1 MFVSE
6 VLECIFLF
14 YRQYIENECF
24 FLYHYIHNESIGNYT
39 HVPCVVFGKPS
50 AGYCVYFISFSVI
63 LSIVAWRACLI
74 TIKCNEYVH
83 IIVDKRIVALYS
95 PTGKALR
102 TFNFS
107 DIVDVRVVN
116 LPQVMYAASIPY
128 VRKQQYICIQSDS
141 SHAETRPHTTYSE
154 IRSNPHCIVL
164 AYNEYAYNS
173 ISSILLRQET
183 GDTV

>member
-1 MFVSE
+1 MFL
-6 VLECIFLF
+6 VLYL
-14 YRQYIENECF
+14 
-24 FLYHYIHNESIGNYT
+24 GNQ
-39 HVPCVVFGKPS
+39 VQGIV
-50 AGYCVYFISFSVI
+50 FISFLFSVI

-95 PTGKALR
+95 P

-164 AYNEYAYNS
+164 AYNEYAYNN

>member
-1 MFVSE
+1 M
-6 VLECIFLF
+6 
-14 YRQYIENECF
+14 F

-116 LPQVMYAASIPY
+116 LPQVMYAPQYPMCVNSNTSVYNLILHTPKHVPIQPIQRFEVIPT
-128 VRKQQYICIQSDS
+128 
-141 SHAETRPHTTYSE
+141 A
-154 IRSNPHCIVL
+154 L
-164 AYNEYAYNS
+164 F
-173 ISSILLRQET
+173 
-183 GDTV
+183 

>member
-1 MFVSE
+1 M
-6 VLECIFLF
+6 
-14 YRQYIENECF
+14 
-24 FLYHYIHNESIGNYT
+24 
-39 HVPCVVFGKPS
+39 
-50 AGYCVYFISFSVI
+50 
-63 LSIVAWRACLI
+63 I

>member
-1 MFVSE
+1 
-6 VLECIFLF
+6 
-14 YRQYIENECF
+14 
-24 FLYHYIHNESIGNYT
+24 
-39 HVPCVVFGKPS
+39 
-50 AGYCVYFISFSVI
+50 VYFPVLPTVYRKMSVFFCTITSITSLLVTILMFLVFISFLFSVI

>member
-1 MFVSE
+1 MFL
-6 VLECIFLF
+6 VLYL
-14 YRQYIENECF
+14 
-24 FLYHYIHNESIGNYT
+24 GNQ
-39 HVPCVVFGKPS
+39 VQGIV
-50 AGYCVYFISFSVI
+50 FISFLFSVI
-63 LSIVAWRACLI
+63 LSIVAWGACLI

-141 SHAETRPHTTYSE
+141 SYAETRPHTTYSE

-164 AYNEYAYNS
+164 AYNEYAYNN